1 MSKVSAHLCIH
12 WGAMLEACH
21 HPALMLIVEC
31 RYLAKAFRKA
41 GANTQGKPLSRRVI
55 EDAGE
60 CPLLPIIPG
69 LVDMLINH

>member
-1 MSKVSAHLCIH
+1 MCKAPASICSH
-12 WGAMLEACH
+12 WGAMLGACLH
-21 HPALMLIVEC
+21 AALMLILEC

-60 CPLLPIIPG
+60 CPLMPTISEVVG
-69 LVDMLINH
+69 MVINH